1 MISAIGGQGP
11 QGVLRINALIT
22 SPILFCWVANI
33 QRDCWEFSWRSH
45 WLRAFLLCGWHQ
57 YGSSHRVPMNLSL
70 TEVFPCPTG
79 PVERGLDFHP
89 RALQKTSPGA
99 MLLFLRSQEIL
110 HNISSGKN
118 SSAPYI
124 YPLISFKWARKC
136 PRLPI
141 KTWGFVE
148 ATDGL
153 PHRGLGKWIERQC
166 GGHKFIPPTLFSASW
181 V

>member
-1 MISAIGGQGP
+1 MHWSHP
-11 QGVLRINALIT
+11 QSYFAGLLIYNE
-22 SPILFCWVANI
+22 IV
-33 QRDCWEFSWRSH
+33 
-45 WLRAFLLCGWHQ
+45 
-57 YGSSHRVPMNLSL
+57 GSSVGDLIGFVRSFSVADISMGQVIGCLWTCPSPRCS
-70 TEVFPCPTG
+70 PCPTG

-110 HNISSGKN
+110 HNISSGKLWKN